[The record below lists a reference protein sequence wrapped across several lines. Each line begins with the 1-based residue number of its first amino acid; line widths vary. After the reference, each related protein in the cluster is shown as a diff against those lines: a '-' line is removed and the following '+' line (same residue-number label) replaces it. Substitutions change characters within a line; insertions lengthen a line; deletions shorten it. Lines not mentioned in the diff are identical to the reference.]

1 MKVLRME
8 RFLEISSTDPEDA
21 RRRKLLNILLLGVT
35 TVAVLALVTILVTY
49 VINLTPRETFFRLG
63 LGASTFLMGLL
74 IVFVS
79 NRYWSGEIASSVFL
93 LLLIVV
99 FAFVDEPRSVVEGRS
114 LFLFTIPILMASVIL
129 RPWASFI
136 AAGACS
142 LVIGYLTVTALGGFP
157 PIPTMLGFLV
167 FALVSWLSARSLENA
182 LADLRIINEEL
193 DQRVIDR
200 TRELAEANAELEAA
214 NERLKEL
221 DRLKSRFVSMVSHEL
236 RTPLNAI
243 QGFAEMIEAGIYGP
257 IEEKQENALDRI
269 IANAKR
275 LLGIVNELLDQARM
289 EAGQVVLKITSFSP
303 AELTDDF
310 HSTMDVLAENKG
322 LTLTTEIT
330 PNMPAMLHGDRE
342 RLHQIVVNLVNNAL
356 KFTEEGG
363 IHVRLHRPDVEHW
376 AIDVTDTGAGIPKD
390 AQAYIFEPFRQV
402 DGSETRTHKGVGLGL
417 SIVKQLTELMG
428 GEITIESEV
437 GQGSTFTVVL
447 PLIPPQKE
455 LNNE

>member
-1 MKVLRME
+1 MNVRTINQL
-8 RFLEISSTDPEDA
+8 LEVSSEDPEDA
-21 RRRKLLNILLLGVT
+21 RRRRLLNILLFG
-35 TVAVLALVTILVTY
+35 VAVLTILTL
-49 VINLTPRETFFRLG
+49 I
-63 LGASTFLMGLL
+63 AL
-74 IVFVS
+74 IVVSLVGTAGTAREVYQLSIGISALLFGFLIIFFV
-79 NRYWSGEIASSVFL
+79 NRYWSGEVAGSFFL
-93 LLLIVV
+93 LLLVAV
-99 FAFVDEPRSVVEGRS
+99 FAFSDTPQQIVQGRS

-129 RPWASFI
+129 RPWASFLM
-136 AAGACS
+136 AGVCS
-142 LVIGYLTVTALGGFP
+142 TLIGAMDIFILQNP
-157 PIPTMLGFLV
+157 PGVPTMLGFFAV
-167 FALVSWLSARSLENA
+167 ALVSWLSARSLENA

-193 DQRVIDR
+193 DQRVIAR
-200 TRELAEANAELEAA
+200 THELAQANAELEAA

-257 IEEKQENALDRI
+257 VEEKQENALDRI

-322 LTLTTEIT
+322 LTLTTEVT
-330 PNMPAMLHGDRE
+330 PDVPAMLHGDRE

-363 IHVRLHRPDVEHW
+363 IHMRLHRPDVEHW
-376 AIDVTDTGAGIPKD
+376 AIDVTDTGTGIPKD

-447 PLIPPQKE
+447 PLTPPQTKK
-455 LNNE
+455 

>member
-1 MKVLRME
+1 MGTRSVNRL
-8 RFLEISSTDPEDA
+8 LEVPSTDPEDA
-21 RRRKLLNILLLGVT
+21 RRRKLLNILLAGI
-35 TVAVLALVTILVTY
+35 AVLTFLTLIAAIAVSISGQEDVALVFSGTLASLFGFVLIFLV
-49 VINLTPRETFFRLG
+49 
-63 LGASTFLMGLL
+63 
-74 IVFVS
+74 
-79 NRYWSGEIASSVFL
+79 NRYWSGEIAGSLFL
-93 LLLIVV
+93 LLLIAV
-99 FAFVDEPRSVVEGRS
+99 FAFADEPQQVVQGRS

-129 RPWASFI
+129 RPWASFLI
-136 AAGACS
+136 AGVCS
-142 LVIGYLTVTALGGFP
+142 ALIASMDIFVLQNP
-157 PIPTMLGFLV
+157 PGVPTMLGFFTV
-167 FALVSWLSARSLENA
+167 ALVSWLSARSLENA
-182 LADLRIINEEL
+182 LADLREINREL
-193 DQRVIDR
+193 DQRVIER

-289 EAGQVVLKITSFSP
+289 EAGQIVLKITSFSP

-322 LTLTTEIT
+322 LTLTTEVT

-363 IHVRLHRPDVEHW
+363 IHVRLHRPDADHW
-376 AIDVTDTGAGIPKD
+376 AIDVIDTGAGIPKE

-447 PLIPPQKE
+447 PLTPPQVEK
-455 LNNE
+455 

>member
-1 MKVLRME
+1 ME
-8 RFLEISSTDPEDA
+8 FISKLLDVPSIAPEDA
-21 RRRKLLNILLLGVT
+21 RRRRLLNILL
-35 TVAVLALVTILVTY
+35 
-49 VINLTPRETFFRLG
+49 F
-63 LGASTFLMGLL
+63 GATGITLL
-74 IVFVS
+74 IFSAVVIIDVFNTLEGDAS
-79 NRYWSGEIASSVFL
+79 RLYLLIPLLLLSFLIIFLLNRYAADWVASSLF
-93 LLLIVV
+93 LLIVV
-99 FAFVDEPRSVVEGRS
+99 AGISFADEPHQIVEGRS
-114 LFLFTIPILMASVIL
+114 SFLFTIPILMASVIL

-136 AAGACS
+136 LAGVSS
-142 LVIGYLTVTALGGFP
+142 LVITLITINTFQGIP
-157 PIPTMLGFLV
+157 PIPTMLSLFV

-182 LADLRIINEEL
+182 LADLREINREL
-193 DQRVIDR
+193 DQRVIER
-200 TRELAEANAELEAA
+200 THELAEANAELEAA

-243 QGFAEMIEAGIYGP
+243 QGFAEMIEAGIYGSV
-257 IEEKQENALDRI
+257 EEKQQNALDRI

-275 LLGIVNELLDQARM
+275 LLDIVNELLDQARI
-289 EAGQVVLKITSFSP
+289 EAGQIVLKITSFSP
-303 AELTDDF
+303 TELTDDF

-322 LTLTTEIT
+322 LTLTTEVT
-330 PNMPAMLHGDRE
+330 PDMPAMLHGDRE

-363 IHVRLHRPDVEHW
+363 IHVCLHRPDADHW
-376 AIDVTDTGAGIPKD
+376 AIDVTDTGAGIPKE

-447 PLIPPQKE
+447 PLIPPQMEK
-455 LNNE
+455 